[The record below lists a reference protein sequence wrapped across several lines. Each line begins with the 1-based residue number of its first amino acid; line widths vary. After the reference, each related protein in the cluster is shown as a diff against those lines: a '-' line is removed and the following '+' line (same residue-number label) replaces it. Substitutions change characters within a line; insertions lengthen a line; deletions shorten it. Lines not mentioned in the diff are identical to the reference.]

1 MGLKTVTIEVFGKVQ
16 GVYYRQSAQK
26 KAIELGLAG
35 KVRNRPNGTVFIHAT
50 GDEEDIMSFVNWCK
64 DGPILANVDRVDVIE
79 TPLTIFNG
87 FVIER

>member
-26 KAIELGLAG
+26 KAIELGLTG
-35 KVRNRPNGTVFIHAT
+35 KVRNRTEGTVFIHAT
-50 GDEEDIMSFVNWCK
+50 GDEEDVMAFVSWCK
-64 DGPILANVDRVDVIE
+64 DGPMLAHVDKVDVIE
-79 TPLTIFNG
+79 IPLTIFNG

>member
-26 KAIELGLAG
+26 RALELGITG
-35 KVRNRPNGTVFIHAT
+35 MVRNRPEGTVFIHAT
-50 GDEEDIMSFVNWCK
+50 GDEEDVMAFVNWCK
-64 DGPILANVDRVDVIE
+64 DGPMLAHVDKVDVIE

>member
-26 KAIELGLAG
+26 KAIELGLEG

-50 GDEEDIMSFVNWCK
+50 GDEEDIMAFINWCK

>member
-50 GDEEDIMSFVNWCK
+50 GDEEEVLAFVNWCK
-64 DGPILANVDRVDVIE
+64 DGPLLANVDRVDVIE